1 MRLLPATSR
10 DAKEMARELCN
21 QLAYLG
27 LDEDCGEQNSPPLS
41 LQQTQEFMARAMG
54 YVGGWRELNRTLK
67 IPHQP
72 VYLDTSTDADLL
84 SSFATRLSEQLG
96 YPYAH
101 GRVYSAIQNSG
112 AGYSPKTRRQLQ
124 DAQTPWGSG
133 EFIDLLPGIEYVET
147 HGHGGFRLSAQRL
160 AQMPS
165 HLRMEGGWYEE
176 DGEYLL
182 AALVFDDFAT
192 LLDVEQLAV
201 LEYLGIVHRDYPDF
215 GNPDMTPEERRQKL
229 VAERRSRPKSTI
241 SQAESNTVRYLV
253 ACVLENR
260 APYQVPPDQILRL
273 REWIAALSTLP
284 LVDGQWPKRSPPWK
298 LNWDWVSRTDEE
310 LEQLM
315 KEWNDE

>member
-1 MRLLPATSR
+1 M
-10 DAKEMARELCN
+10 
-21 QLAYLG
+21 
-27 LDEDCGEQNSPPLS
+27 
-41 LQQTQEFMARAMG
+41 
-54 YVGGWRELNRTLK
+54 K

-84 SSFATRLSEQLG
+84 SRFATRLSEQLG

-229 VAERRSRPKSTI
+229 VAERRSRPKARFLKQS
-241 SQAESNTVRYLV
+241 
-253 ACVLENR
+253 
-260 APYQVPPDQILRL
+260 QILCAISWHVCLKIERRIKFRPIKFSVSANGSLLFRRCHWLMGNGPSARL
-273 REWIAALSTLP
+273 RGS
-284 LVDGQWPKRSPPWK
+284 
-298 LNWDWVSRTDEE
+298 
-310 LEQLM
+310 
-315 KEWNDE
+315 